1 MKVSSYDIGVS
12 LEEHEDVE
20 QHDPSR
26 NTDSEA
32 GNDLLS
38 KLDQPVFL
46 IVHLCLLKS
55 LYYMSDRMHALHEP
69 S

>member
-1 MKVSSYDIGVS
+1 MTLWL
-12 LEEHEDVE
+12 LEEHKNVE
-20 QHDPSR
+20 QQDTSR

-46 IVHLCLLKS
+46 IVHLYLLKT